1 MNITDIAIVAIVA
14 VVVAAAVWRFVGT
27 ATGKRD
33 CCSGDIKN
41 PGAGGGEKT
50 PVGPVEVTDTDESH
64 YAHEA
69 LVGIGGM
76 TCEHCVAAVTAALN
90 SVPGTWATVR
100 LQGGSAKVLCKEKI
114 DEAVYRRA
122 VEQAGY
128 RVVSFSIKR

>member
-1 MNITDIAIVAIVA
+1 MNITDIVIVVIVAAVVA
-14 VVVAAAVWRFVGT
+14 VAVWRFVGT

-33 CCSGDIKN
+33 CCSGDVKD
-41 PGAGGGEKT
+41 PGAGCGEKT
-50 PVGPVEVTDTDESH
+50 PVAAAAVTDTDESH

-90 SVPGTWATVR
+90 SVSGTWATVR

-114 DEAVYRRA
+114 DEAAYRRA

-128 RVVSFSIKR
+128 RVVSFSVKR

>member
-1 MNITDIAIVAIVA
+1 MNITDIVIVVIVAAVVA
-14 VVVAAAVWRFVGT
+14 VAVWRFVGT

-33 CCSGDIKN
+33 CCSGDVKD
-41 PGAGGGEKT
+41 PGAGCGEKT
-50 PVGPVEVTDTDESH
+50 PVSAVAVTDTDESH

-90 SVPGTWATVR
+90 SVGGTWATVR

-114 DEAVYRRA
+114 DEAAYRRA

-128 RVVSFSIKR
+128 RVVSFSVKR

>member
-14 VVVAAAVWRFVGT
+14 VVVAVAVWRFVGT

-33 CCSGDIKN
+33 CCSGDVKN

-50 PVGPVEVTDTDESH
+50 PVPVAAVADTDESH

-69 LVGIGGM
+69 LLGIGGM

-114 DEAVYRRA
+114 DEAAYRRA

-128 RVVSFSIKR
+128 RVVSFSVKR

>member
-14 VVVAAAVWRFVGT
+14 VVVAVAVWRFVGT

-33 CCSGDIKN
+33 CCSGDVKN
-41 PGAGGGEKT
+41 PGAGGEKAPAV
-50 PVGPVEVTDTDESH
+50 PVQVADTDESH

-76 TCEHCVAAVTAALN
+76 TCEHCVAAVTGALN

-100 LQGGSAKVLCKEKI
+100 LQGGTAKVLCKEKI
-114 DEAVYRRA
+114 DEAAYRRA

-128 RVVSFSIKR
+128 RVVSFSVKR